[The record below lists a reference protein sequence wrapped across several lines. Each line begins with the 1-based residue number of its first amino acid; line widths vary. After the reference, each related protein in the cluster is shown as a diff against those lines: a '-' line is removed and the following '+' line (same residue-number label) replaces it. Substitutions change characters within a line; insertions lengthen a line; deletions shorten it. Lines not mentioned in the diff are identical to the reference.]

1 MGICVQVSIRQNTEA
16 SKRVARIIL
25 DMPPDAPSMPL
36 FEKLGWLNVH
46 ERLEYNRAI
55 VLYKSTHDLTPSY
68 ICDLFEFHSS
78 QNYNVRSVS
87 NNNMLIK
94 RHNSKIFEKSLQYVG
109 PRLWNSLPVTIINSP
124 SLPSF
129 KTAISKFIIS
139 KRNT

>member
-1 MGICVQVSIRQNTEA
+1 
-16 SKRVARIIL
+16 
-25 DMPPDAPSMPL
+25 MPPDAL

-68 ICDLFEFHSS
+68 ICDLLEFHSS

-87 NNNMLIK
+87 NNNVRIK

-109 PRLWNSLPVTIINSP
+109 PVYGILSL
-124 SLPSF
+124 
-129 KTAISKFIIS
+129 
-139 KRNT
+139 